1 MFDRTD
7 PGGTYRPNLQ
17 PTTTQGAQFE
27 PLAVDFRPPVVRE
40 LPDNPLNIFHLLVP
54 ESLVEE
60 WVVAT
65 NLAAESHISLPDT
78 PKPWSRLQRWRPTCT
93 SEIYLFMAILISMEN
108 HEETAVQ
115 DYWKS
120 SIMDSAHPFYPWTRY
135 MTLNRF
141 EQLWRYIRVYNGE
154 PIPQG
159 SVNKA
164 YLSIDEWSDHI
175 QDTMATLYVPGS
187 HVAVDECMQGFT
199 GKSRLKT
206 FIPNKP
212 TPEGIKIWVLA
223 QDGIFLRWLW
233 HIPNK
238 GPVGLCQPN
247 ENDLHIN
254 PTQRVVVSLLKML
267 PPGADYHVY
276 LDNLFSSPN
285 LFKNLYDQGIA
296 ASGTARLN
304 CGIHEDLVLAK
315 RKKPD
320 ASQRWGWSLQIPTE
334 CNRV

>member
-1 MFDRTD
+1 MFLEKDRCSKIIVISLIVVERL
-7 PGGTYRPNLQ
+7 YC
-17 PTTTQGAQFE
+17 TQGAQFE

-40 LPDNPLNIFHLLVP
+40 LPDNPLSIFHLLVP

-120 SIMDSAHPFYPWTRY
+120 SIMDSVHPFYPWTRY

-199 GKSRLKT
+199 GKSRLKNLHPQQAYPGGHQNLGLGSRWNILT
-206 FIPNKP
+206 
-212 TPEGIKIWVLA
+212 LA
-223 QDGIFLRWLW
+223 LAY
-233 HIPNK
+233 PK
-238 GPVGLCQPN
+238 
-247 ENDLHIN
+247 
-254 PTQRVVVSLLKML
+254 QRPS
-267 PPGADYHVY
+267 
-276 LDNLFSSPN
+276 
-285 LFKNLYDQGIA
+285 
-296 ASGTARLN
+296 
-304 CGIHEDLVLAK
+304 
-315 RKKPD
+315 
-320 ASQRWGWSLQIPTE
+320 WSLSTKQERPSYQPHTTRRSIIVEDATPR
-334 CNRV
+334 CRLPCVLG